1 MCVSPSNL
9 HLKACLEYH
18 NTCATRARTAGVGSA
33 LGTVPTQAAGGGEH
47 SDIPEAKYDE
57 GEEVPEAKG
66 EGEQHES
73 TRK

>member
-1 MCVSPSNL
+1 
-9 HLKACLEYH
+9 LEH
-18 NTCATRARTAGVGSA
+18 ATFKETPYDFRRTDEEAIDH
-33 LGTVPTQAAGGGEH
+33 AAGGGEH

-66 EGEQHES
+66 SSEHHEE